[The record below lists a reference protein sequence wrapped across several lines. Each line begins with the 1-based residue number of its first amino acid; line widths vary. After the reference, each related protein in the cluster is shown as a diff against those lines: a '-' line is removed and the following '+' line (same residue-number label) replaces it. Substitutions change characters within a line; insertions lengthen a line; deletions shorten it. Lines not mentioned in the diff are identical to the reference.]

1 MLLLPLSGAPQS
13 LVNSLKNH
21 CRMSLVEKLYKRFPD
36 GEQYIRIN
44 SDAKNDGVV
53 VVQSLYPEQDS
64 KLVELYLALE
74 ALEGLGLTNAELIV
88 PYMAYSRQDKRFLV
102 GEPISAKAVYLPLRL
117 FNIKRVLTLDI
128 HSLKIPEIIGL
139 AIKNILPH
147 SYMVKKAGIEVD
159 FVLAPDKGALHRAQ
173 ALAESLRKPFDYLE
187 KYRDRVTGEIRVSTR
202 ELGVKN
208 MRVAIVDD
216 IVSTGGTLAKATQTL
231 YSLEANKVYA
241 IITHA
246 LISEKTLQTLST
258 SGLDV
263 LITTNS
269 ITQPS
274 ALPTWIR
281 VVDVGEL
288 LCHELKSATK

>member
-1 MLLLPLSGAPQS
+1 
-13 LVNSLKNH
+13 
-21 CRMSLVEKLYKRFPD
+21 MSLVEKLYKRFPD
-36 GEQYIRIN
+36 GEQYIRIT
-44 SDAKNDGVV
+44 SDAKNEGVV

-88 PYMAYSRQDKRFLV
+88 PYMAYSRQDKRFLA

-128 HSLKIPEIIGL
+128 HSLKIPEITGL
-139 AIKNILPH
+139 AIKNLLPH

-187 KYRDRVTGEIRVSTR
+187 KYRDRVTGEIRVSAR

-246 LISEKTLQTLST
+246 LISEKTLQTLSA
-258 SGLDV
+258 SGLDA

-269 ITQPS
+269 ITQLT

-288 LCHELKSATK
+288 LCRELESAAE

>member
-1 MLLLPLSGAPQS
+1 VLLLPLSGAPQS

-147 SYMVKKAGIEVD
+147 SYMVEKAGIEVD

-274 ALPTWIR
+274 ALPTWIQ